1 MACLGAERF
10 KELQVMK
17 FAWRDSILNLA
28 QINSEEVEGV
38 ELGDYE
44 DLLAEDE
51 AAAEWD
57 QEFLMELALSD

>member
-1 MACLGAERF
+1 MGAECF
-10 KELQVMK
+10 EELQVMK
-17 FAWRDSILNLA
+17 FAWRDNIPNLA
-28 QINSEEVEGV
+28 QINSEEVEEV

-57 QEFLMELALSD
+57 QEFLMELVLSD